1 MNDFKDCQEVAKR
14 LYELC
19 EDMDHMDYEDTKN
32 QTIDKLSEAIYQ
44 LKAIA
49 QNEYNQ
55 DYWRGLWNVLQII

>member
-1 MNDFKDCQEVAKR
+1 MNNYRDCQEVAER

-19 EDMDHMDYEDTKN
+19 EDMDYMDYEDTKE
-32 QTIDKLSEAIYQ
+32 QTIGELSEAIYQ

-49 QNEYNQ
+49 QNKYNQ